1 MNIISV
7 SKSVIFTLLSFCVT
21 SASAQGSETSKLK
34 IPNTF
39 ETNKVII
46 ASDMNDNFDEIENK
60 VNDLDDSLKNEIIHV
75 SNMNRNF
82 DEIEN
87 KVNNLNDTLGSLNDS
102 LEVRS
107 QFVGFSVSMVTG
119 EEGIFKMQKACN
131 NFSSDSH
138 VCNTTEVAQSTYNLN
153 TALPDTGGAWI
164 LIDIRSALSQFNLN
178 RENSPKTLS
187 CDGWN
192 TAKEATG
199 ATVTAKGMF
208 KTADCNVA
216 NYVAC
221 CELKSP

>member
-46 ASDMNDNFDEIENK
+46 ASDMND
-60 VNDLDDSLKNEIIHV
+60 
-75 SNMNRNF
+75 NF